1 MFSNVSFHNDP
12 GQLLCGC
19 GNVVACAFTPVDR
32 LLCSETGIQMITILL
47 FFLGA
52 VRFHLAKF
60 LKFPKF
66 SITCTYT
73 VLSLVKVPWFIFHD
87 SAHSG
92 HLSGWIVNIFKM
104 HLLRNEKACFDFEW
118 RRHLTV
124 ALLQVNSWLILRGIS
139 KTTQLLPFT
148 ELTYLP
154 IMHCDIAW
162 YVGPLDWIA
171 FSLKPNRSRV
181 RFQSSRDH
189 LVQAI

>member
-32 LLCSETGIQMITILL
+32 LLCSETGITIITILL

-52 VRFHLAKF
+52 VRFYLAKF

-124 ALLQVNSWLILRGIS
+124 ALLQVNSWLMLRGIS

-148 ELTYLP
+148 ELTYVTVHGDPGTRRRGFWQTRYL
-154 IMHCDIAW
+154 MRDKRRRDRNTGKDI
-162 YVGPLDWIA
+162 YDLDTW
-171 FSLKPNRSRV
+171 
-181 RFQSSRDH
+181 H
-189 LVQAI
+189 